1 MTRSELENKI
11 INFVLENNLDASF
24 VQQTEGLTYVR
35 FTVEEDSEE
44 WTISN

>member
-1 MTRSELENKI
+1 MNRSTLENLI

-35 FTVEEDSEE
+35 FTVEEDSE
-44 WTISN
+44 

>member
-1 MTRSELENKI
+1 MNRSTLEKLL

-35 FTVEEDSEE
+35 FTVEEDSE
-44 WTISN
+44 